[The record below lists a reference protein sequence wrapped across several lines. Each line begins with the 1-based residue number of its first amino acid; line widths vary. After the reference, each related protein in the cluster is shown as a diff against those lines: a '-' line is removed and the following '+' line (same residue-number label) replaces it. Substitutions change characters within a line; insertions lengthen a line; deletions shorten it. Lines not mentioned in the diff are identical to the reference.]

1 MCVCTVSY
9 KDDDDGKISRAA
21 FFLLVAKF
29 AAAFFALLSS
39 FRVVPGEE
47 GDQQCAEGVCGRELP
62 VCVRASERA

>member
-1 MCVCTVSY
+1 MCVQLVIKTTTT
-9 KDDDDGKISRAA
+9 GKSRELP

-62 VCVRASERA
+62 VCVRASEQA